1 MDRSFLLPLKRHRVF
16 YETTKML
23 RTQKVYAGQPWRNPA
38 PAKYRNV
45 KSCCR
50 PFPAQSS
57 GLSKRPLKSGR
68 LGSSHGLLL
77 RGLFC
82 AAATG
87 HYLIAIIWRDPT
99 ATLSGFTKTHTLLT
113 WEIHCAS
120 ALFAKIAMPLLAQS
134 LRRSAQAN
142 RHRLAREPAA
152 AAAASGRRAASVSQG
167 QVSAGQLPG
176 AGSSILRGW
185 PAGTIWTATTLASAA
200 VSLTTL
206 CTSPQPMSVKLSP
219 AV

>member
-1 MDRSFLLPLKRHRVF
+1 VKIVPLAHARAEVSQGLVSARTSANYGTRDRQKGLLATARQRWL
-16 YETTKML
+16 L
-23 RTQKVYAGQPWRNPA
+23 L
-38 PAKYRNV
+38 
-45 KSCCR
+45 SC
-50 PFPAQSS
+50 AN
-57 GLSKRPLKSGR
+57 
-68 LGSSHGLLL
+68 GLLL

-142 RHRLAREPAA
+142 RHRPAREPAA